1 MRMLTASIYDI
12 VSFWSNQRG
21 VDENQRVLQCAEAL
35 NENRQ
40 FGCVVM
46 PEQHD
51 CAVSVIQIWKQLE
64 IRASAV
70 SDELLDGWELAVQNF
85 LEKCGGLVVEVPH
98 AR

>member
-1 MRMLTASIYDI
+1 MRTLTASIYDI

-21 VDENQRVLQCAEAL
+21 VDENQRILQCAEAL

-46 PEQHD
+46 PEQHK
-51 CAVSVIQIWKQLE
+51 CAVSVIQIWKQIE
-64 IRASAV
+64 RCASAV
-70 SDELLDGWELAVQNF
+70 SDELLDGWELAVQKF
-85 LEKCGGLVVEVPH
+85 LENCGGLVVEVPH